1 MDSNKFDAMSKAL
14 ASGKT
19 RRSVLRG
26 LFGASVAAVAGTRL
40 VSAAPAGKVDICHA
54 TGSATNPWNLITVA
68 AASVNSHLA
77 HGDGMPGSTDHCG
90 TCGTVCTTEV
100 ANASPTCVDGGCSY
114 SCNEGYQDDGEG
126 GCSAISVCQCQS
138 TEEPVCYWMEVFS
151 GNFCWVPTS
160 EALGQAYDEQ
170 ECFNL
175 NSCGPG
181 GGQSGGG
188 CYLWSDSTC

>member
-68 AASVNSHLA
+68 AASVQSHLA
-77 HGDGMPGSTDHCG
+77 HGDGMPGSTDHCEYCG
-90 TCGTVCTTEV
+90 DACWAPENATATCGAE
-100 ANASPTCVDGGCSY
+100 GCEY
-114 SCNEGYQDDGEG
+114 SCNAGYESDGEG
-126 GCSAISVCQCQS
+126 GCVALPTYTCFWMTVDGSEWIDFSAYYS
-138 TEEPVCYWMEVFS
+138 TYEECKNADTCTGCG
-151 GNFCWVPTS
+151 GNTT
-160 EALGQAYDEQ
+160 
-170 ECFNL
+170 
-175 NSCGPG
+175 
-181 GGQSGGG
+181 GG
-188 CYLWSDSTC
+188 CYKWSTSSAFDAPTISFCPEP